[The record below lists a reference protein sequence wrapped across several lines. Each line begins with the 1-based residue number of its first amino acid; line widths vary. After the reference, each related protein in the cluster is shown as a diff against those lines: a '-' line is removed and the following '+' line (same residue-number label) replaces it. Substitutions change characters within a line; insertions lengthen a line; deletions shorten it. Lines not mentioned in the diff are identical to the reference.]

1 MNKNW
6 FYIDIHSHILPGIDD
21 GAADMTEAL
30 AMAEAAYSEGIRA
43 IIATPHYGVMN
54 PDFDRSKAEQVFR
67 ETYSEIKKRWP
78 DMLMVLGNE
87 VFYSSS
93 CIEALQTGKAMTLS
107 NTNYVLVEFY
117 PDVSFRE
124 IEIGMRNLLNAGYI
138 PVLAHIERYMCL
150 EKELD
155 LVDELIEMGVY
166 IQVNGR
172 SFLRKRFDRRGSWC
186 RTLLKN
192 GMIHFVAT
200 DSHNDGSRRP
210 VMEAVV
216 EKMCSIADEDE
227 VYDIVFR
234 NGIKL
239 LKNQLI

>member
-21 GAADMTEAL
+21 GAADLDETL
-30 AMAEAAYSEGIRA
+30 AMAGEAYEQGIRA
-43 IIATPHYGVMN
+43 IIATPHYGISN
-54 PDFDRSKAEQVFR
+54 PRADRAGTEEVFR
-67 ETYSEIKKRWP
+67 TTYSEIKKRWP

-87 VFYSSS
+87 VFYSTSS
-93 CIEALQTGKAMTLS
+93 PEALHEGKAMTLS

-117 PDVSFRE
+117 PDVTFRE
-124 IEIGMRNLLNAGYI
+124 LEHGLRNLIHAGYR

-155 LVDELIEMGVY
+155 LVEELIEMCVY
-166 IQVNGR
+166 MQVNGR

-192 GMIHFVAT
+192 DMIHFVAT
-200 DSHNDGSRRP
+200 DSHNSKHRSP
-210 VMEAVV
+210 VMAEVV
-216 EKMCSIADEDE
+216 KKMLSIADKKQYMIWCSATELN
-227 VYDIVFR
+227 Y
-234 NGIKL
+234 
-239 LKNQLI
+239 